1 VTAGTVHLVVPKQAG
16 QYEVRFFSNNS
27 FILGATSAA
36 ITVQITAPPP
46 VPTSVTLTPASL
58 SLPDDSPIGTPAS
71 TAAVAMSDGSA
82 FAGVL
87 SVRPVELAFAIE
99 LHLELVCGLLPA
111 DDESRDCTVTA
122 TQ

>member
-1 VTAGTVHLVVPKQAG
+1 MRVRTVTG
-16 QYEVRFFSNNS
+16 
-27 FILGATSAA
+27 
-36 ITVQITAPPP
+36 VQTCALPISPPP

-87 SVRPVELAFAIE
+87 SVSPVG
-99 LHLELVCGLLPA
+99 LVMPTALNLVLGRALTRS
-111 DDESRDCTVTA
+111 EERRVGRDGTA
-122 TQ
+122 VGGG